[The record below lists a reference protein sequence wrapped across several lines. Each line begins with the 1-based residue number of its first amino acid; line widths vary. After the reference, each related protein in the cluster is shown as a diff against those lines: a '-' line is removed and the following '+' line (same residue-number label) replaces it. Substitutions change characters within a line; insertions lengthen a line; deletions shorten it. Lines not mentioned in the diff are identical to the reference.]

1 MFIDGV
7 GISCVDCAQIL
18 TGGDGAPSPRRS
30 MQASSLMADF
40 DDEDSDE
47 TEGSGESS
55 SVTAPGATR
64 ASGVRSVASAVATVV
79 STAMRPR
86 QSLASRNLMGGNG
99 DSNGGG
105 GGPYSTESRGRGGR
119 SLADPAVLE
128 DAYLQ
133 LTHSL
138 AQHNQRAGRVRAA
151 ARCWGKRAELLLE
164 RGEVGIAQA
173 RLVRLADLYQ
183 VRVVCRMLPVW
194 VAGWVVAFPGYG
206 RDASRNA
213 VRKQH
218 MCDHRTAVCY
228 GRQSSCFLSR
238 PQDTISV
245 SSAAY
250 WQNADFFIALFVCLT
265 AYVMLPFNI
274 TLAGSRAIAQF
285 CCISCIRCLNVGC
298 ITCAESPPLVIFF
311 RLCTGIFSGIV
322 SQQSEGW
329 LPQAFWTL
337 HRLARCR
344 RTIASS
350 STTNS
355 GGCGGDGN
363 ASGSYVSTVMRLV
376 ALLRDPRV
384 RSEGGSAAVN
394 RAAAGLLRDA
404 HALTLTTS
412 PSRAAEDDSPYRPDT
427 QSAEGGGAEPAYK
440 LQCFADVKASV
451 LVGCSEG
458 DEKDRS
464 WLWSPGELPTVHVG
478 DTLRVSCILTSHLP
492 EAVTLDSLALEMTYE
507 GRYVGGRETD
517 NGAHRRGS
525 RTSML
530 PGGRRN
536 LQRLESVKNM
546 SGVDDSPIP
555 PSPASRAPAA
565 KFRPPPPVVT
575 ATSALT
581 ESLTDMDASFGPAAA
596 AAAATA
602 DRELMAGQNFSKA
615 RSQSL
620 SPRSK
625 NPAAGNNFASVGGIG
640 GGAVDARSVLALPD
654 RSKSTTR
661 YSIGDSPESS
671 PRLAADGP
679 TVIAPLSRAPRHQ
692 QRSPAVCGATIDGP
706 TQLEPGENIVIFSLR
721 PAMPGI
727 VTATR
732 ISISWG
738 GVHLVGVL
746 PQGGRGAAVGATNP
760 AAQLTVPVGAPRP
773 RPAPS
778 AVVRPFRPQATL
790 EILPP
795 AFLPAGCGGWM
806 RVVVTTGPD
815 TMRGTRLR
823 VGVGHGLAWGSVALA
838 RIRLRPVGSD
848 VGGGDDG
855 EERQALATAR
865 EDLAEVAVELPDRMR
880 AGWRADV
887 FLRVLSTAP
896 AAPRL
901 EDLFV
906 SSTFRSPTPKACTV
920 KAEMQAGHSRDAED
934 AAAKTPLS
942 PPGNDSQAGVECRIR
957 ARGIVQAR
965 LPFETR
971 TTVMPR
977 PGGVVLAEASLVC
990 RAPVALVL
998 RSCEIDELETG
1009 ATVMA
1014 NPNAHLDGEL
1024 LPPGQP
1030 LRLAVCLRRDWRA
1043 RVLAT
1048 ATEGFDGSKRTSI
1061 DSDFSSSGLPPPLAV
1076 LRLHYE
1082 IHHDGT
1088 EDDGTEDDGTPKTAA
1103 NEDVSRE
1110 NEKFIFDVTIPAPP
1124 ERSESTVRSLP
1135 ASITSVGT
1143 GSIPQPRVT
1152 LTAFVEPSDG
1162 GGSAKNVATG
1172 DGSML
1177 ELKLAEPRAF
1187 EFGVDVGSEAPDGAK
1202 AGAEQLATFQVAACP
1217 LDWMISGLVKGSA
1230 KLGTEVRSLLRVVV

>member
-1 MFIDGV
+1 MRVDGGV
-7 GISCVDCAQIL
+7 IEVETVSGQYFWDPDEEGEVFVPPQDGSKAVNPIKIL

-183 VRVVCRMLPVW
+183 
-194 VAGWVVAFPGYG
+194 
-206 RDASRNA
+206 
-213 VRKQH
+213 
-218 MCDHRTAVCY
+218 
-228 GRQSSCFLSR
+228 
-238 PQDTISV
+238 
-245 SSAAY
+245 
-250 WQNADFFIALFVCLT
+250 
-265 AYVMLPFNI
+265 
-274 TLAGSRAIAQF
+274 
-285 CCISCIRCLNVGC
+285 
-298 ITCAESPPLVIFF
+298 
-311 RLCTGIFSGIV
+311 
-322 SQQSEGW
+322 SEGW

-451 LVGCSEG
+451 LVGCSGEG

-492 EAVTLDSLALEMTYE
+492 QAVTLDSLALEMTYE

-517 NGAHRRGS
+517 NGAHRRGG

-1088 EDDGTEDDGTPKTAA
+1088 EDDGTPKTAA

-1143 GSIPQPRVT
+1143 GSIPRPRVT

-1230 KLGTEVRSLLRVVV
+1230 KLGTEIGKRVLCKVHLVPIRCGLLPLPHIDVVADASVGEDNIVVWTPEQRKVLVVPTGDASSMCRARLP